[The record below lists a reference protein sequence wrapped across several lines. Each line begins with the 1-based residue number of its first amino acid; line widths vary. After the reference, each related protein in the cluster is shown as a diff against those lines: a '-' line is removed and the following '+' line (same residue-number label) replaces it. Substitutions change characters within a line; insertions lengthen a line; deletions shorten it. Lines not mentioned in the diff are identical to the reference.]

1 QTASSSVIQLE
12 YETEC
17 EEEEVLLT
25 SQQEYFN
32 ETRSRNENKISY
44 QVAKN
49 DAQQKREHFCTC
61 ICDNYYDSFN
71 DNYLNFIMG
80 SNTSIREDLNDIC
93 EEEEWEVMLIGQTIG
108 CSLKVN
114 ENKE

>member
-1 QTASSSVIQLE
+1 MNVNPIPAIGKRLSSEPSIDNSDKTLSPSEDDDENERSSEEASLYELLDQSKDSYGVDNSMQTASSSVIQLE

-49 DAQQKREHFCTC
+49 
-61 ICDNYYDSFN
+61 
-71 DNYLNFIMG
+71 
-80 SNTSIREDLNDIC
+80 
-93 EEEEWEVMLIGQTIG
+93 
-108 CSLKVN
+108 
-114 ENKE
+114 